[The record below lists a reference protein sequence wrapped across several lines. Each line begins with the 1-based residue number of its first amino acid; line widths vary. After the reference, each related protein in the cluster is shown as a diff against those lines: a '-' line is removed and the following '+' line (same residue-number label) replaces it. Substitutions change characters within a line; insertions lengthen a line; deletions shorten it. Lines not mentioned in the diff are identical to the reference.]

1 MFADEK
7 VCVGSVSAPAHGTIY
22 YLSVSEIRQKAS
34 HGLPNGGLRGIWVRV
49 GGMAG
54 VRPGNRDELGMGS
67 AKWLMFLEVCES
79 WKLVTD
85 LDDAVSKEIC

>member
-1 MFADEK
+1 
-7 VCVGSVSAPAHGTIY
+7 
-22 YLSVSEIRQKAS
+22 
-34 HGLPNGGLRGIWVRV
+34 
-49 GGMAG
+49 MAG

-67 AKWLMFLEVCES
+67 AKWLMFLEMCES